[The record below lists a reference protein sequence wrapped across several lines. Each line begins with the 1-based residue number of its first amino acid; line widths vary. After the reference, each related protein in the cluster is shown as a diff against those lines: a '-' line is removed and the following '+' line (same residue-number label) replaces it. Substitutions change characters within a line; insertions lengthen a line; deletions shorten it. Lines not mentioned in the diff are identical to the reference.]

1 MRRTRWS
8 LHKLKTAVGNWL
20 DRDDAT
26 TVARIPEFIELAE
39 ANFNRV
45 IRQPDM
51 ITKDDSF
58 SISGRYTTLPTDTLE
73 IVRIVLDLTP
83 VVVLEYMTPEELSE
97 RRVSLTGGGKPYYF
111 TTVGGST
118 NQLEVLRSPDSTYTA
133 SIIYYTRIAALTDA
147 ATTNWLLTNHPD
159 IYLFGTLV
167 EADPYLKND
176 ERMPMWTSRLDK
188 ALNDLR
194 LQGQRERHT
203 ASGLRMRSVAL
214 G

>member
-1 MRRTRWS
+1 M
-8 LHKLKTAVGNWL
+8 ANVGTYAQLQTEIANWL
-20 DRDDAT
+20 DRTDLTAT
-26 TVARIPEFIELAE
+26 IPTFIELAE

-133 SIIYYTRIAALTDA
+133 SIIYYTRIAALTDS

-159 IYLFGTLV
+159 IYLFGALV
-167 EADPYLKND
+167 EAEPYLKND
-176 ERMPMWTSRLDK
+176 DRMPMWTSRLDK

>member
-1 MRRTRWS
+1 MANLGTYAQ
-8 LHKLKTAVGNWL
+8 LQTEIANWL
-20 DRDDAT
+20 DRTDLTAT
-26 TVARIPEFIELAE
+26 IPTFIELAE

-58 SISGRYTTLPTDTLE
+58 SIAGRYTTLPTDTLE

-111 TTVGGST
+111 TTIGGST

-133 SIIYYTRIAALTDA
+133 SIIYYTRIAALSDA
-147 ATTNWLLTNHPD
+147 ATSNWLLTNHPD

-167 EADPYLKND
+167 EAEPYLKND
-176 ERMPMWTSRLDK
+176 DRMPMWTSRLDK

-203 ASGLRMRSVAL
+203 ASSLRMRSVAL

>member
-1 MRRTRWS
+1 M
-8 LHKLKTAVGNWL
+8 ANVGTYAQLQTEIANWL
-20 DRDDAT
+20 DRTDLTAT
-26 TVARIPEFIELAE
+26 IPTFIELAE

-58 SISGRYTTLPTDTLE
+58 SIAGRYTTLPTDTLE

-83 VVVLEYMTPEELSE
+83 VIVLEYMTPEELSE

-133 SIIYYTRIAALTDA
+133 SIIYYTRIAALTDS
-147 ATTNWLLTNHPD
+147 ATTNWLLTSHPD
-159 IYLFGTLV
+159 IYLYGALV
-167 EADPYLKND
+167 EAEPYLKND
-176 ERMPMWTSRLDK
+176 DRMPMWTSRLDK

>member
-1 MRRTRWS
+1 MAITTYDQ
-8 LHKLKTAVGNWL
+8 LKDAVGNWL
-20 DRDDAT
+20 DRTDLDD
-26 TVARIPEFIELAE
+26 RIPEFIELAE

-51 ITKDDSF
+51 ITKNDSF
-58 SISGRYTTLPTDTLE
+58 SIAGRYTTLPTDTLE

-83 VVVLEYMTPEELSE
+83 VVVLEYVTPEEISE
-97 RRVSLTGGGKPYYF
+97 RRTYLTGTGKPIYF
-111 TTVGGST
+111 TTIGGSA
-118 NQLEVLRSPDSTYTA
+118 NQLEVLRSPDDTYTA
-133 SIIYYTRIAALTDA
+133 SIIYYTRIAALTDS
-147 ATTNWLLTNHPD
+147 ATTNWLLTNPPA
-159 IYLFGTLV
+159 IYLFGALV
-167 EADPYLKND
+167 EAEPYLKND
-176 ERMPMWTSRLDK
+176 ERMPLWTSRLDK

>member
-1 MRRTRWS
+1 MAITTYAE
-8 LHKLKTAVGNWL
+8 LQTATANWL
-20 DRDDAT
+20 DRSDMTD
-26 TVARIPEFIELAE
+26 RIPEFIELAE

-58 SISGRYTTLPTDTLE
+58 SISSRYTTLPTDTLE

-97 RRVSLTGGGKPYYF
+97 RRTYLTGTGKPIYF

-167 EADPYLKND
+167 EAEPYLKND

-203 ASGLRMRSVAL
+203 ASSLRMRSVAL

>member
-1 MRRTRWS
+1 M
-8 LHKLKTAVGNWL
+8 ANVGTYAQLQTEIANWL
-20 DRDDAT
+20 DRTDLTAT
-26 TVARIPEFIELAE
+26 IPTFIELAE
-39 ANFNRV
+39 ANFNRA

-133 SIIYYTRIAALTDA
+133 SIIYYTRIAALSDA
-147 ATTNWLLTNHPD
+147 ATTNWLLTSHPD
-159 IYLFGTLV
+159 IYLYGALV
-167 EADPYLKND
+167 EAEPYLKND
-176 ERMPMWTSRLDK
+176 DRMPMWTSRLDK

>member
-1 MRRTRWS
+1 MALSTYDD
-8 LHKLKTAVGNWL
+8 LKAVVADYL
-20 DRDDAT
+20 DRTDLTDQ
-26 TVARIPEFIELAE
+26 IPDFITMAE
-39 ANFNRV
+39 ASFNRV

-51 ITKDDSF
+51 ITKNDSF
-58 SISGRYTTLPTDTLE
+58 SIAGRYTTLPTDTLE

-111 TTVGGST
+111 TTIGGSAS
-118 NQLEVLRSPDSTYTA
+118 QLEVLRSPDQTYTA
-133 SIIYYTRIAALTDA
+133 SIIYYTRIAALTDS

-159 IYLFGTLV
+159 IYLYGALV
-167 EADPYLKND
+167 EAEPYLKND
-176 ERMPMWTSRLDK
+176 DRMPMWTSRLDK